1 MTRVKICGLT
11 RRSDAEVA
19 ERAGASFLGVI
30 LAGGPRLVDIS
41 IARDVLGPRR
51 HTVRRVAVFGD
62 QAIDEILTLSDLLDL
77 DVMQLH
83 GDPSPAQVS
92 ALRKVSSRAVWPVL
106 RVEGIVLPSNAR
118 ALAEAAGALVLDA
131 KVVGQ
136 LGGTGTALDWEGLV
150 EAVTQLRTAVPGF
163 ELVLAGGLRARN
175 VAHAM
180 ALLEPDVVDVSSGVE
195 TAPGVKDPVAID
207 AFVTAV
213 SAAKRMTG

>member
-11 RRSDAEVA
+11 RRADAEIA
-19 ERAGASFLGVI
+19 EREGASFLGVI
-30 LAGGPRLVDIS
+30 LASGPRLVDVAR
-41 IARDVLGPRR
+41 ARDILGARR

-62 QAIDEILTLSDLLDL
+62 QSVDEITAVSDALDL

-83 GDPSPAQVS
+83 GDPTVAQVT
-92 ALRKVSSRAVWPVL
+92 ALRAASDRGVWPVL
-106 RVEGIVLPSNAR
+106 RVEGKELPSNAP

-136 LGGTGTALDWEGLV
+136 LGGTGTALDWAGLAD
-150 EAVTQLRTAVPGF
+150 AVARLRARVPAF
-163 ELVLAGGLRARN
+163 ELVLAGGLRAAN
-175 VAHAM
+175 VAQAI

-195 TAPGVKDPVAID
+195 SAPGVKDPVAIE
-207 AFVTAV
+207 AFVSAV